1 MEKYKS
7 DVRAQGTMA
16 ATGSFEKF
24 NSASRSA
31 MLVSQ
36 ISQNCAPEHPELPF
50 CLNGYELQLAK
61 YTTSIKM
68 PANATIVGVVPR
80 FMVGRGF
87 MAVQKNNH
95 KTIIFFNEK
104 KHELDVIET
113 APFSRTHDI
122 FANELK
128 EQQVVRTMAAGMRVA
143 EGTLLAKTNTITESG
158 LYSQSLN
165 ANVVYLSDPACIEDG
180 IRFNTDWLA
189 RARPLA
195 AGRVTGEWGSTRFPR
210 NLYGDDETYRP
221 MPGNGEKIREDGLV
235 FALCK
240 YDPIFDCINMLPEML
255 REPDRVHDQLVHVP
269 PDARDAY
276 VTNVDV
282 IDTTKDTSQIPST
295 PIGMETMAAIYANQK
310 TDYFNRIL
318 DICEEYQRKHPKV
331 KFTDALT
338 NLLYKAYGNQPNSPR
353 SRINKHARTMAIKRV
368 LRGVEVDEY
377 HVRIDIAWRFNLD
390 NGCKGSGTHGYKGVG
405 CRQSPPEDMYTDEF
419 GNVADIA
426 FYGAGCIARL
436 NAGQLYEQYIGAFC
450 RDVRLDV
457 IEMVNQNRHGDAFQH
472 ILGAL
477 AIISPPTY
485 EEYLKKTV
493 PEQLKS
499 VEIVVK
505 GKLQPIIPDDN
516 DWIGVQTILD
526 INKFRTPNK
535 GRVRFRN
542 FKGEIE
548 WTRTPALIGP
558 VQFFILDKSSFK
570 PMSVAVARRNNFG
583 LPSTQNKSTKV
594 AYPTN
599 VQAPRVYAEDEIRSL
614 FAVAGGTAAMNIIE
628 VSTNPVATE
637 MAVTKG
643 YNADSP
649 TNVRGI
655 IDRNILPVG
664 SGRNTAFVESIMMVG
679 GIGITNTKGGE

>member
-1 MEKYKS
+1 MAKYKS
-7 DVRAQGTMA
+7 DVRAQGAMA

-36 ISQNCAPEHPELPF
+36 ISQNCAPENPELPF
-50 CLNGYELQLAK
+50 CLNGYELQLAR

-68 PANATIVGVVPR
+68 PANALIVGVVPR

-128 EQQVVRTMAAGMRVA
+128 EQHVVRTMQPGMRVS
-143 EGTLLAKTNTITESG
+143 EGTLLAKTNTITKDN
-158 LYSQSLN
+158 LYTQSLN
-165 ANVVYLSDPACIEDG
+165 ANVVYLSDPASIEDG
-180 IRFNTDWLA
+180 IRFNTEWLK
-189 RARPLA
+189 RAQPLA

-210 NLYGDDETYRP
+210 NLYGDDETYLP
-221 MPGNGEKIREDGLV
+221 FPGNGEKIRDDGLV

-269 PDARDAY
+269 PDARNAY

-310 TDYFNRIL
+310 TEYFNRIL
-318 DICEEYQRKHPKV
+318 DICEEYQRKNPKV
-331 KFTDALT
+331 KFSDALT
-338 NLLYKAYGNQPNSPR
+338 NLMYKAYGNQPNSPR

-377 HVRIDIAWRFNLD
+377 HIRIDIAWRFQLD
-390 NGCKGSGTHGYKGVG
+390 NGCKGSGTHGNKGVG

-419 GNVADIA
+419 GNVADIVL
-426 FYGAGCIARL
+426 YGAGCVARL
-436 NAGQLYEQYIGAFC
+436 NPGQLYEQYIGAFC
-450 RDVRLDV
+450 RDIRLDV
-457 IEMVNQNRHGDAFQH
+457 IAMMQQNNVAGAFAH
-472 ILGAL
+472 ILKAVEIL
-477 AIISPPTY
+477 SPPTY
-485 EEYLKKTV
+485 ELYSRKTQ
-493 PEQLKS
+493 PEQLKAI
-499 VEIVVK
+499 EEVVND
-505 GKLQPIIPDDN
+505 KLYALIPDDN

-526 INKFRTPNK
+526 INAFRAPNK
-535 GRVRFRN
+535 SRVRFKN
-542 FKGEIE
+542 FKGEYE
-548 WTRTPALIGP
+548 WTRAPALIGP

-614 FAVAGGTAAMNIIE
+614 FAVAGGRAAMDVIE
-628 VSTNPVATE
+628 ISTNPVATE
-637 MAVTKG
+637 MAVTKCF
-643 YNADSP
+643 NADSP
-649 TNVRGI
+649 ANVRGI